1 MAPLMDLRPH
11 EAGSFQ
17 NLLVLCAHGLKDFS
31 MTSVLI
37 ISPSLLKKVL
47 ESEILRW
54 TRVKSAE
61 LLTVQMEMEIIN
73 INYKRLNFFGLF
85 AHVLLFYH
93 VVRIHI
99 NGMT

>member
-1 MAPLMDLRPH
+1 MAPLMDLCPH

-73 INYKRLNFFGLF
+73 INYINYKRLDFFGLF
-85 AHVLLFYH
+85 AHFLLFYH
-93 VVRIHI
+93 VVRRH
-99 NGMT
+99 